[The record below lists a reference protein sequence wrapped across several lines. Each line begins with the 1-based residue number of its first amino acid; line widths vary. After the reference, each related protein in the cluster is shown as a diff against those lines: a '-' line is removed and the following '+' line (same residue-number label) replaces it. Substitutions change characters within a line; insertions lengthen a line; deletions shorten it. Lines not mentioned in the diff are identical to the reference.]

1 LGLSQTAL
9 AQSVGVS
16 CQQVQKYENGQNRI
30 SASRLHGLAIALGLP
45 VRAFFPDRTS
55 DEEAPELETLRV
67 IAATPEG
74 QSMVFGFARIENGDV
89 RRALTQLVEVLGRAA
104 Y

>member
-45 VRAFFPDRTS
+45 VGAFFPDRTS
-55 DEEAPELETLRV
+55 DDEAPELETLRA

-74 QSMVFGFARIENGDV
+74 QSMVVGFARIENGDV

-104 Y
+104 